1 MKKLRAGVLGAGH
14 LGKIHLRLL
23 QESYSYELMGFYDP
37 DTTAATALA
46 EKEGYTAFDSI
57 EALLAEVDVVDIVT
71 PTMVHHQMAIQCLN
85 AGKHVFIEKPIT
97 QTVAQAEEIVSLASQ
112 KNLKGQGWACR
123 AF

>member
-1 MKKLRAGVLGAGH
+1 MFRYKNIDL
-14 LGKIHLRLL
+14 
-23 QESYSYELMGFYDP
+23 
-37 DTTAATALA
+37 

-97 QTVAQAEEIVSLASQ
+97 QTWEVRI
-112 KNLKGQGWACR
+112 
-123 AF
+123 